1 MVGWPIVSNPITS
14 LAFKRLASGRQRE
27 KALDTAEIIPL
38 DNPTKSIL
46 GVLVSTSS
54 LKGII
59 IDGLLVMSGRMQV
72 ALVLDR
78 ISGVGSTVFGSAM
91 TGGGVKSGAVAT
103 GAVVSPGT
111 VVTGGNV
118 TGENVAGDSA
128 TGESV
133 VGAGSDMEDSVCSNR
148 A

>member
-14 LAFKRLASGRQRE
+14 LSFKRLASGRQRE

-38 DNPTKSIL
+38 DNSPKSIL

-59 IDGLLVMSGRMQV
+59 IDGLLVMSGWMQV
-72 ALVLDR
+72 ALVLGR

-91 TGGGVKSGAVAT
+91 TGAGVKSGAVET
-103 GAVVSPGT
+103 GAMDSPGT

-118 TGENVAGDSA
+118 AGENVAVGSVTGDN
-128 TGESV
+128 
-133 VGAGSDMEDSVCSNR
+133 VGVGSDMEDSVCSNR